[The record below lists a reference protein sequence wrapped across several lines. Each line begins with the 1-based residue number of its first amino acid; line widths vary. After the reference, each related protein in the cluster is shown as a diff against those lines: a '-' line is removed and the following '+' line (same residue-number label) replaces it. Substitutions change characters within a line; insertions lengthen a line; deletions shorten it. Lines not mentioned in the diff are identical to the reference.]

1 MIQAVSEIERF
12 LKLYG
17 ALARATHDW
26 IAAAPDDV
34 LEWVPVDSEDSLFID
49 GRGRMSILG
58 QYIHIIVGDHVQ
70 APQLANCDDG
80 AALNAFDKDI
90 AGRLRASPTLIH
102 DAKAMH
108 DEDMKHFASISEA
121 QLEKHVLRGEHQWR
135 LADYLW
141 SIYSHRAFHV
151 GNMDIY
157 LRATGITPPAYYP
170 SIQSG

>member
-1 MIQAVSEIERF
+1 MGSEIERF
-12 LKLYG
+12 LELYG
-17 ALARATHDW
+17 ALARVTHDW

-34 LEWVPVDSEDSLFID
+34 LEWVPVDGEDSLFID

-70 APQLANCDDG
+70 APQLATCDDG
-80 AALNAFDKDI
+80 AKIDAFDKDI
-90 AGRLRASPTLIH
+90 ASKLRASPDLIV
-102 DAKAMH
+102 DARAMH
-108 DEDMKHFASISEA
+108 DKDMTHFAAINEA
-121 QLEKHVLRGEHQWR
+121 QMEKHILRDEHQWR

-157 LRATGITPPAYYP
+157 LRAAGVTPPAFYP
-170 SIQSG
+170 RIQAG

>member
-1 MIQAVSEIERF
+1 MVSEIERF
-12 LKLYG
+12 LELYG
-17 ALARATHDW
+17 ALARVTHDW
-26 IAAAPDDV
+26 ISAAPDDV

>member
-1 MIQAVSEIERF
+1 MGTEIERF
-12 LKLYG
+12 LDLYG
-17 ALARATHDW
+17 ALARVTHDW

-34 LEWVPVDSEDSLFID
+34 LEWVPVAGEGSLF
-49 GRGRMSILG
+49 MSILG

-70 APQLANCDDG
+70 APQLATCDDG
-80 AALNAFDKDI
+80 AKIDAFDKNI
-90 AGRLRASPTLIH
+90 AAKLRASPTLID

-108 DEDMKHFASISEA
+108 DEDMTHFAAIGEA
-121 QLEKHVLRGEHQWR
+121 QMEKPILRGQHQWR

-157 LRATGITPPAYYP
+157 LRACGVTPPAFYP
-170 SIQSG
+170 TIQAG